1 MRRAAPRL
9 ALTENVTSGCV
20 LPLWGL
26 PFTRGDRMLIGDCE
40 HPGVVAACVELAR
53 REQLSIDVLPVK
65 HLRGDQA
72 STDRGV
78 LNALQTALTPRTRLV
93 VLSHLLW
100 NTGQVMPIPAV
111 ADARA
116 QHPQHPFLL
125 VDAAQS
131 FGQIP
136 VTAAAASADIYGFTG
151 HKWACGPEGLG
162 GVALSERVLEDAQPT
177 LIGWRSLRDE
187 TKADL
192 SSDDP
197 FHHDSRRFEV
207 ATSCVPLLAGLRTS
221 MELLEATGDA
231 TARLDAIQTLS
242 GSLWRQ
248 LQAIDGVEPLLTV
261 PPGSGLVSFQLTN
274 GPSPSDVVKQ
284 LGSQGLWIRDLADPS
299 CLRACTH
306 LCCTSEELEA
316 PDRGYRHDIHAIK
329 TRYQRDIVSRGVRQ
343 SKPAPQCLLGLLA
356 VVEVHLLRAKDLIV
370 LVALPGHQHQIIC
383 AGVSNRRGDRGRTIP
398 FDHQFGTRGDPSHH
412 VVKDPLGIFR
422 ARVIRGHHDTIGMAG
437 GNRSHLGPLAP
448 VPVTTTPEDT
458 DQAPVAE
465 GPCCSQS
472 IVQPVR
478 RVGVIDQNRRKSAGL
493 SALDDHTLHPAGH
506 TAKRRNGLQQQGQ
519 GEVLLEQHA
528 NRLKQIHH

>member
-1 MRRAAPRL
+1 MAFRELCPALQSKTYFNYGGQGPLPTPALEAITASWTRIQELGPFTAEIWPFIAAEVNATRRKLADWCGVPPHRL

-78 LNALQTALTPRTRLV
+78 IDALQTALTPRTRLV

-111 ADARA
+111 ADALA

-136 VTAAAASADIYGFTG
+136 VAAAAAAADIYGFTG

-162 GVALSERVLEDAQPT
+162 GVALSERVLQDAQPT

-197 FHHDSRRFEV
+197 FHHDSSRFEV

-231 TARLDAIQTLS
+231 TARLDAIQSLS

-248 LQAIDGVEPLLTV
+248 LQALDGVEPLLTV
-261 PPGSGLVSFQLTN
+261 PPSSGLVSFQLTN

-316 PDRGYRHDIHAIK
+316 LTK
-329 TRYQRDIVSRGVRQ
+329 
-343 SKPAPQCLLGLLA
+343 A
-356 VVEVHLLRAKDLIV
+356 V
-370 LVALPGHQHQIIC
+370 
-383 AGVSNRRGDRGRTIP
+383 
-398 FDHQFGTRGDPSHH
+398 
-412 VVKDPLGIFR
+412 
-422 ARVIRGHHDTIGMAG
+422 DTI
-437 GNRSHLGPLAP
+437 S
-448 VPVTTTPEDT
+448 T
-458 DQAPVAE
+458 Q
-465 GPCCSQS
+465 
-472 IVQPVR
+472 
-478 RVGVIDQNRRKSAGL
+478 K
-493 SALDDHTLHPAGH
+493 
-506 TAKRRNGLQQQGQ
+506 
-519 GEVLLEQHA
+519 
-528 NRLKQIHH
+528 